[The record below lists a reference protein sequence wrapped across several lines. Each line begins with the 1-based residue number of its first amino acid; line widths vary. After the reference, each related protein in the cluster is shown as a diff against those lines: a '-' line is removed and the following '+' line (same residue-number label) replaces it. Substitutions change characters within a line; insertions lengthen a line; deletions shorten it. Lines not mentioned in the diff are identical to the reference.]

1 MSKYGK
7 YDDTKLFRTAG
18 PRQRRLPIR
27 ASTRSFAGHSAAC
40 LFRSRSSQRPMKVS
54 SLPVL
59 ARTFA
64 LLVVLGGHGACAGGL
79 DPAVNAG
86 QGGSGASC
94 ASGGSGGGSSVATF
108 GDIKTVIGFYC
119 GGAGCHNETQS
130 PNLFPNDDTTLY
142 TTLTT
147 YKVTKCGG
155 RVLVKP
161 CARGGQRLLPRAEQS
176 DDVRDASAD
185 ALWLRWRELH
195 AARRPR
201 DRSPVDRRG
210 RSQELR
216 HFAG

>member
-1 MSKYGK
+1 
-7 YDDTKLFRTAG
+7 
-18 PRQRRLPIR
+18 
-27 ASTRSFAGHSAAC
+27 
-40 LFRSRSSQRPMKVS
+40 MKVS

-161 CARGGQRLLPRAEQS
+161 CAAEDSAFYRAQNNPTTCEMLPQMPFGCGGGNCTQPDDLEIVRQWIAEG
-176 DDVRDASAD
+176 A
-185 ALWLRWRELH
+185 
-195 AARRPR
+195 PKN
-201 DRSPVDRRG
+201 
-210 RSQELR
+210 
-216 HFAG
+216 